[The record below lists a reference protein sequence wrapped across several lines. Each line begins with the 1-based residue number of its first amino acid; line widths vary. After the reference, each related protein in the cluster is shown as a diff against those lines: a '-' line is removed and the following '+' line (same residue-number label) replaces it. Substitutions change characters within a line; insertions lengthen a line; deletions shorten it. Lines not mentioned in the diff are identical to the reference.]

1 MKKSTKECT
10 EIVDQTLSEITDIVA
25 RGGSVNLTGF
35 GKFEPRERA
44 ARKGRNPKTG
54 EELDIAAMTVPG
66 FTPGKQFKEAVK
78 AASK

>member
-1 MKKSTKECT
+1 MQGALHTATASHKCSISLGAWGCC
-10 EIVDQTLSEITDIVA
+10 
-25 RGGSVNLTGF
+25 
-35 GKFEPRERA
+35 RERA